1 MPSSKNCEPGSTNC
15 FTRSRPVRR
24 PFLCWESTAL
34 GPPPTQICSSSF
46 LSWVSK
52 SMMRRWF
59 FWAAADLASTVLFKT
74 EAGTQDLGVFVEDLK
89 MRVRNDAPVYEF
101 FWSRRQRGWFQLK
114 LATLTA
120 TGRAVDG

>member
-1 MPSSKNCEPGSTNC
+1 MPSSKNCEPGSTNF

-52 SMMRRWF
+52 SMMRRWL
-59 FWAAADLASTVLFKT
+59 FWAAGALVSTVLFKT
-74 EAGTQDLGVFVEDLK
+74 EADTQDLVLPTENYNCEFE
-89 MRVRNDAPVYEF
+89 MRIQYTSFCGIGANEEVGFKDARWKIVSE
-101 FWSRRQRGWFQLK
+101 S
-114 LATLTA
+114 
-120 TGRAVDG
+120 